1 MWCSIVT
8 GRFVLTEA
16 VSHAYSTV
24 TTAVVHAE
32 ANAIMHKTC
41 ISLKGCRIY
50 TTLFPCNECAKL
62 IVQSGITEVYYLRE
76 HDKPD
81 KLSMQASR
89 HLLSIAGYD
98 LEKESSLGD
107 ASNPTDQQP
116 SKGSKPSKWVETGV
130 VAVVICHVFHSL
142 CRGSADSIVLN
153 VRYKFAG
160 LLPGGGLNACSKHHT
175 RSNLKGPGGHKC

>member
-1 MWCSIVT
+1 M
-8 GRFVLTEA
+8 L
-16 VSHAYSTV
+16 TV
-24 TTAVVHAE
+24 TVCTDTTPVIHAE

-62 IVQSGITEVYYLRE
+62 IIQSGITEVYYLRK

-98 LEKESSLGD
+98 LEKESSPGD

-116 SKGSKPSKWVETGV
+116 SKGTNSSKWVETCV
-130 VAVVICHVFHSL
+130 VACSCNL
-142 CRGSADSIVLN
+142 SCLPLPMYRECRQYRPKREIHIRWPVTGRRSK
-153 VRYKFAG
+153 R
-160 LLPGGGLNACSKHHT
+160 LLQTSHQEQPKRPRRT
-175 RSNLKGPGGHKC
+175 